1 MLKIK
6 KKGEITMTV
15 EEIEIVV
22 TAKVEEALK
31 EFEKMLPAIK
41 EKMKQV
47 QESFSKVDT
56 KAMTSKL
63 HQAVNFM
70 KKKILAVI
78 VAAAL
83 IVSCFTSCDNNAS
96 SDSQASQVTSST
108 TSSSDSTSS
117 GTDTSSD
124 TSDST
129 SDSGSDSDKQLTAD
143 DMFSDRDLSG
153 DYSECTDITLSKST
167 ASCSDSSVT
176 VADGSVVITKAG
188 TYKLSGTFTGQIIVN
203 AGDSDKVQLVLDN
216 VSITKEGSAALYII
230 NADKVFVTTVSGTE
244 NTLASTGEFA
254 TSDDETNIDGAI
266 FSKSDITFNGSGT
279 LSVKCE
285 SKHGIVTKDD
295 LKITGGTN
303 NITSASQGLSGKDS
317 VRIAGGN
324 ITITSGTDGIHSENT
339 DNTEKGY
346 VYISGG
352 TLNITSGKDCID
364 ASGTVDIK
372 DGTFT
377 LKAGGGSSEKTTGD
391 STESYKG
398 IKADGVLTISG
409 GTFDID
415 TLDDAIHS
423 NADVTVSGGTLDIST
438 GDDGIHSDNN
448 TVVSGG
454 EINIEKCYEG
464 LEGQTVT
471 VSGGKVTLTSSD
483 DGINAAGGD
492 NQGVGGGFGP
502 DSFSA
507 DSEAKITI
515 TGGEIHVNASGDGLD
530 SNGDIEISGG
540 TVYVYGPTSNGNG
553 SLDYENNA
561 VITGGTVIMAGS
573 SGMAMNFGSESTQ
586 GSILESTGNASAG
599 TTVKLTD
606 SSGNVIAEFT
616 PTVSFQTVVIS
627 TPDITSDGTYTLTV
641 GDSKQEITMSGYI
654 YGSSMGGGQHG
665 GNGGFGG
672 GNRPGGNNHGG
683 FAGGNPPDMNG
694 GQNGNT
700 TANV

>member
-1 MLKIK
+1 
-6 KKGEITMTV
+6 
-15 EEIEIVV
+15 
-22 TAKVEEALK
+22 
-31 EFEKMLPAIK
+31 
-41 EKMKQV
+41 
-47 QESFSKVDT
+47 
-56 KAMTSKL
+56 
-63 HQAVNFM
+63 M
-70 KKKILAVI
+70 KKKILAVTI
-78 VAAAL
+78 AAAL
-83 IVSCFTSCDNNAS
+83 IVSCFTSCDNNTS
-96 SDSQASQVTSST
+96 SDSQASQAESSMT
-108 TSSSDSTSS
+108 VSSDSASS
-117 GTDTSSD
+117 ATDISSA
-124 TSDST
+124 SDNKT

-153 DYSECTDITLSKST
+153 DYSECTDITLSDST

-176 VADGSVVITKAG
+176 VADGSVTITKAG

-216 VSITKEGSAALYII
+216 ASITKEESAALYVI
-230 NADKVFVTTVSGTE
+230 NADKVFITTVKGTE
-244 NTLASTGEFA
+244 NTLSSTGEFA
-254 TSDDETNIDGAI
+254 SSDDATNVDGAI

-279 LSVKCE
+279 LNVKCE

-295 LKITGGTN
+295 LKITGGTY
-303 NITSASQGLSGKDS
+303 NITSASKGLSGKDS

-324 ITITSGTDGIHSENT
+324 ITVTSGTDGIHSENT
-339 DNTEKGY
+339 DDTEKGY

-352 TLNITSGKDCID
+352 TLNITSGNDCID

-377 LKAGGGSSEKTTGD
+377 FKAGDGSSEKTTGD
-391 STESYKG
+391 GTESYKG

-438 GDDGIHSDNN
+438 GDDGVHSGNN

-454 EINIEKCYEG
+454 EINIAKCYEG

-540 TVYVYGPTSNGNG
+540 TVYVYGPTNDGNG

-561 VITGGTVIMAGS
+561 VITGGTVLIAGS

-586 GSILESTGNASAG
+586 GSILVSTGNASAG
-599 TTVKLTD
+599 TAVKLTD

-641 GDSKQEITMSGYI
+641 GDSTQEITMSGYI
-654 YGSSMGGGQHG
+654 YGSGMGGGFGGGQHG

-672 GNRPGGNNHGG
+672 GN
-683 FAGGNPPDMNG
+683 PPDMNG
-694 GQNGNT
+694 GQ
-700 TANV
+700 TATA

>member
-1 MLKIK
+1 
-6 KKGEITMTV
+6 
-15 EEIEIVV
+15 
-22 TAKVEEALK
+22 
-31 EFEKMLPAIK
+31 
-41 EKMKQV
+41 
-47 QESFSKVDT
+47 
-56 KAMTSKL
+56 
-63 HQAVNFM
+63 M

-295 LKITGGTN
+295 LKITGGTY

-586 GSILESTGNASAG
+586 GSILASTGNASAG

-641 GDSKQEITMSGYI
+641 GDSKQEITMYGYI

>member
-1 MLKIK
+1 
-6 KKGEITMTV
+6 
-15 EEIEIVV
+15 
-22 TAKVEEALK
+22 
-31 EFEKMLPAIK
+31 
-41 EKMKQV
+41 
-47 QESFSKVDT
+47 
-56 KAMTSKL
+56 
-63 HQAVNFM
+63 M
-70 KKKILAVI
+70 KKKILAVT
-78 VAAAL
+78 VATAL
-83 IVSCFTSCDNNAS
+83 IVSCFTSCDNNTS
-96 SDSQASQVTSST
+96 SDSQASQVTSSAASNSD
-108 TSSSDSTSS
+108 SSSASA
-117 GTDTSSD
+117 DTSSD
-124 TSDST
+124 ESDST
-129 SDSGSDSDKQLTAD
+129 SDSSSDSDKQLTAD

-153 DYSECTDITLSKST
+153 DYSECTDITLSDST

-176 VADGSVVITKAG
+176 VADGTVTITKAG
-188 TYKLSGTFTGQIIVN
+188 TYKFSGTFTGQIIVN

-216 VSITKEGSAALYII
+216 ASITKEGSAALYII
-230 NADKVFVTTVSGTE
+230 NADKVFVTTVKGTE
-244 NTLASTGEFA
+244 NTLSSTGEF
-254 TSDDETNIDGAI
+254 TSDSDETNIDGAI
-266 FSKSDITFNGSGT
+266 FSKSDITFNGNGT
-279 LSVKCE
+279 LNVKCE

-295 LKITGGTN
+295 LKITGGTY

-317 VRIAGGN
+317 VRIASGN
-324 ITITSGTDGIHSENT
+324 ITVTSGTDGIHSENT
-339 DNTEKGY
+339 DDTEKGY

-377 LKAGGGSSEKTTGD
+377 FKAGGGSSEKTTGD

-454 EINIEKCYEG
+454 EISIAKCYEG

-471 VSGGKVTLTSSD
+471 VSGGKVTLTASD

-507 DSEAKITI
+507 DSDAKITI

-540 TVYVYGPTSNGNG
+540 TVYVYGPTNDGNG

-586 GSILESTGNASAG
+586 GSILASTGNASAG
-599 TTVKLTD
+599 TAVKLTD

-641 GDSKQEITMSGYI
+641 GDSTQEITMSGYI
-654 YGSSMGGGQHG
+654 YGS
-665 GNGGFGG
+665 
-672 GNRPGGNNHGG
+672 
-683 FAGGNPPDMNG
+683 
-694 GQNGNT
+694 
-700 TANV
+700 

>member
-1 MLKIK
+1 
-6 KKGEITMTV
+6 
-15 EEIEIVV
+15 
-22 TAKVEEALK
+22 
-31 EFEKMLPAIK
+31 
-41 EKMKQV
+41 
-47 QESFSKVDT
+47 
-56 KAMTSKL
+56 
-63 HQAVNFM
+63 M
-70 KKKILAVI
+70 KKKILAVT
-78 VAAAL
+78 VATAL
-83 IVSCFTSCDNNAS
+83 IVSCFTSCDNNTS
-96 SDSQASQVTSST
+96 SDSQSSQVTSSAASNSD
-108 TSSSDSTSS
+108 SSSAS
-117 GTDTSSD
+117 TDTSSD
-124 TSDST
+124 KSEST
-129 SDSGSDSDKQLTAD
+129 SDSSSDSDKQLTAD

-153 DYSECTDITLSKST
+153 DYLECTDITLNKST

-176 VADGSVVITKAG
+176 VAEGSVTITKAG

-203 AGDSDKVQLVLDN
+203 AGGSDNVQLVLDN
-216 VSITKEGSAALYII
+216 ASVTKEGSAALYII
-230 NADKVFVTTVSGTE
+230 NADKVFVTTVKGTE
-244 NTLASTGEFA
+244 NTLSSTGEFA
-254 TSDDETNIDGAI
+254 SSDDETNVDGAI
-266 FSKSDITFNGSGT
+266 FSKADITFNGSGT
-279 LSVKCE
+279 LNVKCE

-295 LKITGGTN
+295 LKITGGTY

-324 ITITSGTDGIHSENT
+324 ITVTSGTDGIHSENT
-339 DNTEKGY
+339 DDTEKGY

-423 NADVTVSGGTLDIST
+423 NADVTVSGGTLGIST
-438 GDDGIHSDNN
+438 GDDGVHSDNN

-454 EINIEKCYEG
+454 EINIAKCYEG

-471 VSGGKVTLTSSD
+471 VSGGKVTLTASD

-507 DSEAKITI
+507 DSNAKITV

-540 TVYVYGPTSNGNG
+540 TVYVYGPTNDGNG

-586 GSILESTGNASAG
+586 GSILASTGNASAG
-599 TTVKLTD
+599 TAVKLTD

-616 PTVSFQTVVIS
+616 PTVSFRTVVIS

-641 GDSKQEITMSGYI
+641 GDSTQEITMSGYI
-654 YGSSMGGGQHG
+654 YGSGMGGGFGGMGGGQHG

-672 GNRPGGNNHGG
+672 GNRPGGNNQGG
-683 FAGGNPPDMNG
+683 FGGGNPPDMNG
-694 GQNGNT
+694 GQ
-700 TANV
+700 TATA

>member
-1 MLKIK
+1 
-6 KKGEITMTV
+6 
-15 EEIEIVV
+15 
-22 TAKVEEALK
+22 
-31 EFEKMLPAIK
+31 
-41 EKMKQV
+41 MKR
-47 QESFSKVDT
+47 
-56 KAMTSKL
+56 
-63 HQAVNFM
+63 
-70 KKKILAVI
+70 KILAVL
-78 VAAAL
+78 VATAL
-83 IVSCFTSCDNNAS
+83 IASLFTSCDNGTASTASSSQQASSVSDATDSSASDSASSSNESKDS
-96 SDSQASQVTSST
+96 SDSAEST
-108 TSSSDSTSS
+108 DSKTDSSTSS
-117 GTDTSSD
+117 DDTEN
-124 TSDST
+124 
-129 SDSGSDSDKQLTAD
+129 QLTAD

-153 DYSECTDITLSKST
+153 EYSECVDITLSGSA
-167 ASCSDSSVT
+167 ASCPDSSVT
-176 VADGSVVITKAG
+176 VADGSITITKAG

-216 VSITKEGSAALYII
+216 ASITKDGSAALYAI

-244 NTLASTGEFA
+244 NTLAGTGEF
-254 TSDDETNIDGAI
+254 TSSDNETNVDGAV
-266 FSKSDITFNGSGT
+266 FSKSDITFNGNGT
-279 LSVKCE
+279 LNVTCE

-295 LKITGGTN
+295 LKITGGTY

-324 ITITSGTDGIHSENT
+324 ITITSGTDGIHSENA
-339 DNTEKGY
+339 DDAEKGY

-364 ASGTVDIK
+364 ASGTIDIK
-372 DGTFT
+372 DGTLT
-377 LKAGGGSSEKTTGD
+377 LKAGGGSSEKVAGD

-398 IKADGVLTISG
+398 IKADGALTISG
-409 GTFDID
+409 GTLGID

-423 NADVTVSGGTLDIST
+423 NTDVTVSGGTFDIST
-438 GDDGIHSDNN
+438 GDDGIHADNN

-454 EINIEKCYEG
+454 EINIATCYEG

-471 VSGGKVTLTSSD
+471 VSGGKITLTASD

-507 DSEAKITI
+507 DSNAKIAI

-540 TVYVYGPTSNGNG
+540 TVYVYGPTSGGDG

-561 VITGGTVIMAGS
+561 VITGGTVLIAGS

-586 GSILESTGNASAG
+586 GSILASTDNASAG

-641 GDSKQEITMSGYI
+641 GDTTREITMSGYI
-654 YGSSMGGGQHG
+654 YGSGMGGGMGGQPGGMGGQPG

-672 GNRPGGNNHGG
+672 GNRPDGNGQG
-683 FAGGNPPDMNG
+683 FGGGNPPDMNG
-694 GQNGNT
+694 GQNGNMS
-700 TANV
+700 ANA

>member
-1 MLKIK
+1 
-6 KKGEITMTV
+6 
-15 EEIEIVV
+15 
-22 TAKVEEALK
+22 
-31 EFEKMLPAIK
+31 
-41 EKMKQV
+41 
-47 QESFSKVDT
+47 
-56 KAMTSKL
+56 
-63 HQAVNFM
+63 M
-70 KKKILAVI
+70 KKKILAVT
-78 VAAAL
+78 VATAL
-83 IVSCFTSCDNNAS
+83 IVSCFTSCGNNTS
-96 SDSQASQVTSST
+96 SDSQASQVTSSAASNSD
-108 TSSSDSTSS
+108 SSSASA
-117 GTDTSSD
+117 DTSSD
-124 TSDST
+124 KSDST
-129 SDSGSDSDKQLTAD
+129 SDSSSDSDKQLTAD

-153 DYSECTDITLSKST
+153 DYSECTDITLNKST

-176 VADGSVVITKAG
+176 VADGSVTITKAG
-188 TYKLSGTFTGQIIVN
+188 TYKFSGTFTGQIIVN

-216 VSITKEGSAALYII
+216 ASITKEGSAALYII
-230 NADKVFVTTVSGTE
+230 NADKVFVTTVKGTE
-244 NTLASTGEFA
+244 NTLSSTGEFA
-254 TSDDETNIDGAI
+254 SSDDETNVDGAI
-266 FSKSDITFNGSGT
+266 FSKADITFNGSGT
-279 LSVKCE
+279 LNVKCE

-295 LKITGGTN
+295 LKITGGTY

-324 ITITSGTDGIHSENT
+324 ITVTSGTDGIHSENT
-339 DNTEKGY
+339 DDTEKGY

-372 DGTFT
+372 DGAFTF
-377 LKAGGGSSEKTTGD
+377 KAGGGSSEKTTGD

-398 IKADGVLTISG
+398 IKADGALTISG

-423 NADVTVSGGTLDIST
+423 NSDVTVSGGTLDIST

-454 EINIEKCYEG
+454 EINIAKCYEG

-471 VSGGKVTLTSSD
+471 VSGGKVTLTASD

-507 DSEAKITI
+507 DSDAKITI

-540 TVYVYGPTSNGNG
+540 TVYVYGPTNDGNG

-586 GSILESTGNASAG
+586 GSILASTGNASAG
-599 TTVKLTD
+599 TAVKLTD

-616 PTVSFQTVVIS
+616 PTVSFRTVVIS

-641 GDSKQEITMSGYI
+641 GDSTQEITMSGYI
-654 YGSSMGGGQHG
+654 YGSGIGGGFGGMGGGRHG

-672 GNRPGGNNHGG
+672 GNRPDGNNQGG

-694 GQNGNT
+694 GQ
-700 TANV
+700 TATA

>member
-1 MLKIK
+1 
-6 KKGEITMTV
+6 
-15 EEIEIVV
+15 
-22 TAKVEEALK
+22 
-31 EFEKMLPAIK
+31 
-41 EKMKQV
+41 
-47 QESFSKVDT
+47 
-56 KAMTSKL
+56 
-63 HQAVNFM
+63 M

-78 VAAAL
+78 VATAL

-124 TSDST
+124 TSDS
-129 SDSGSDSDKQLTAD
+129 SSDSDKQLTAD

-176 VADGSVVITKAG
+176 VADGSVVITKVG

-216 VSITKEGSAALYII
+216 ASITKEGSAALYII

-295 LKITGGTN
+295 LKITGGTY

-324 ITITSGTDGIHSENT
+324 ITVTSGTDGIHSENT

-364 ASGTVDIK
+364 ASGAVDIK
-372 DGTFT
+372 DGTFA

-423 NADVTVSGGTLDIST
+423 NVDVTVSGGTLDIST
-438 GDDGIHSDNN
+438 GDDGIHSGNN

-454 EINIEKCYEG
+454 EINIAKCYEG

-471 VSGGKVTLTSSD
+471 VSGGKVTLTASD

-540 TVYVYGPTSNGNG
+540 TVYVYGPTSDGNG
-553 SLDYENNA
+553 SLDYDNNA
-561 VITGGTVIMAGS
+561 VITGGTVLIAGS

-586 GSILESTGNASAG
+586 GSILASTGNASAG
-599 TTVKLTD
+599 TTVKLAD

-616 PTVSFQTVVIS
+616 PTVSFQTIVIS

-654 YGSSMGGGQHG
+654 YGSRMGGGFGGGQPG

-683 FAGGNPPDMNG
+683 FDGGNPPDMNG

>member
-1 MLKIK
+1 
-6 KKGEITMTV
+6 
-15 EEIEIVV
+15 
-22 TAKVEEALK
+22 
-31 EFEKMLPAIK
+31 
-41 EKMKQV
+41 
-47 QESFSKVDT
+47 
-56 KAMTSKL
+56 
-63 HQAVNFM
+63 M
-70 KKKILAVI
+70 KKKILAVTI
-78 VAAAL
+78 AAAL
-83 IVSCFTSCDNNAS
+83 IVSCFTSCDNNTS
-96 SDSQASQVTSST
+96 SDSQASQAESST
-108 TSSSDSTSS
+108 TVSSGSASSATDISSASDSK
-117 GTDTSSD
+117 
-124 TSDST
+124 T

-153 DYSECTDITLSKST
+153 DYSECTDITLSDST

-176 VADGSVVITKAG
+176 VADGSVTITKAG

-216 VSITKEGSAALYII
+216 ASITKEGSAALYII
-230 NADKVFVTTVSGTE
+230 NADKVFITTVKGTE
-244 NTLASTGEFA
+244 NTLSSMGEFA
-254 TSDDETNIDGAI
+254 SSDDATNVDGAI

-279 LSVKCE
+279 LNVKCE

-295 LKITGGTN
+295 LKITGGTY

-324 ITITSGTDGIHSENT
+324 ITVTSGTDGIHSENT
-339 DNTEKGY
+339 DDTEKGY

-377 LKAGGGSSEKTTGD
+377 FKAGGGSSEKTTGD

-423 NADVTVSGGTLDIST
+423 SADVTVSGGTLDIST
-438 GDDGIHSDNN
+438 GDDGIHAGNN

-454 EINIEKCYEG
+454 EINIAKCYEG

-507 DSEAKITI
+507 DSEAKIAI

-586 GSILESTGNASAG
+586 GSILASTGNASAG
-599 TTVKLTD
+599 TAVKLTD

-627 TPDITSDGTYTLTV
+627 TPNITSDGTYTLTV
-641 GDSKQEITMSGYI
+641 GDSTQEITMSGYI
-654 YGSSMGGGQHG
+654 YGSGMSGGFGGGQHG

-672 GNRPGGNNHGG
+672 V
-683 FAGGNPPDMNG
+683 NPPDMNG
-694 GQNGNT
+694 GQ
-700 TANV
+700 TATA

>member
-1 MLKIK
+1 
-6 KKGEITMTV
+6 
-15 EEIEIVV
+15 
-22 TAKVEEALK
+22 
-31 EFEKMLPAIK
+31 
-41 EKMKQV
+41 
-47 QESFSKVDT
+47 
-56 KAMTSKL
+56 
-63 HQAVNFM
+63 M
-70 KKKILAVI
+70 KKKILAVTI
-78 VAAAL
+78 AAAL
-83 IVSCFTSCDNNAS
+83 IVSCFTSCDNNTS
-96 SDSQASQVTSST
+96 SDSQASQAESST
-108 TSSSDSTSS
+108 TVSSDSASS
-117 GTDTSSD
+117 ATDISSA
-124 TSDST
+124 SDSKT

-153 DYSECTDITLSKST
+153 DYSECTDITLSDST

-176 VADGSVVITKAG
+176 VADGSVTITKAG
-188 TYKLSGTFTGQIIVN
+188 TYKLSGTFTGQIVVN

-216 VSITKEGSAALYII
+216 ASITKEGSAALYII
-230 NADKVFVTTVSGTE
+230 NADKVFITTVKGTE
-244 NTLASTGEFA
+244 NTLSSTGEF
-254 TSDDETNIDGAI
+254 TSGSDETNIDGAI

-279 LSVKCE
+279 LNVKCE

-295 LKITGGTN
+295 LKITGGTY

-324 ITITSGTDGIHSENT
+324 ITVTSGTDGIHSENT

-377 LKAGGGSSEKTTGD
+377 FKAGGGSSEKTTGD

-409 GTFDID
+409 GT
-415 TLDDAIHS
+415 
-423 NADVTVSGGTLDIST
+423 LDIST

-454 EINIEKCYEG
+454 EISIAKCYEG

-471 VSGGKVTLTSSD
+471 VSGGKVTLTASD

-507 DSEAKITI
+507 DSDAKITI

-586 GSILESTGNASAG
+586 GSILASTGNASAG

-616 PTVSFQTVVIS
+616 PTVSFRTVVIS
-627 TPDITSDGTYTLTV
+627 TPDITSDGTYMLTV
-641 GDSKQEITMSGYI
+641 GDSTQEITMSGYI
-654 YGSSMGGGQHG
+654 YGSGMGGGFGGGGMGGGQPG

-672 GNRPGGNNHGG
+672 GNRPGGNRPGGNNQGG
-683 FAGGNPPDMNG
+683 FGGGNPPDMNG
-694 GQNGNT
+694 GQ
-700 TANV
+700 TATA

>member
-1 MLKIK
+1 
-6 KKGEITMTV
+6 
-15 EEIEIVV
+15 
-22 TAKVEEALK
+22 
-31 EFEKMLPAIK
+31 
-41 EKMKQV
+41 
-47 QESFSKVDT
+47 
-56 KAMTSKL
+56 
-63 HQAVNFM
+63 M
-70 KKKILAVI
+70 KKKILAVT
-78 VAAAL
+78 VATAF
-83 IVSCFTSCDNNAS
+83 IVSCFTSCDNNTSSDLQTSQAESSTTVS
-96 SDSQASQVTSST
+96 SDSA
-108 TSSSDSTSS
+108 SS
-117 GTDTSSD
+117 GTDKSSV
-124 TSDST
+124 SDSQT
-129 SDSGSDSDKQLTAD
+129 SDSGSDGDKQLTAD
-143 DMFSDRDLSG
+143 DMFSERDLSG

-176 VADGSVVITKAG
+176 VADGTVTITKAG
-188 TYKLSGTFTGQIIVN
+188 TYKLSGTFTGQITVN
-203 AGDSDKVQLVLDN
+203 AGDSDKVQLVFDN

-230 NADKVFVTTVSGTE
+230 NADKVFVTTVKETE
-244 NTLASTGEFA
+244 NTLSSTGEF
-254 TSDDETNIDGAI
+254 TSGSDETNVDGTI
-266 FSKSDITFNGSGT
+266 FSKSDITFNGNGT
-279 LSVKCE
+279 LNVKCE

-295 LKITGGTN
+295 LKITGGTY

-324 ITITSGTDGIHSENT
+324 ITVTSGTDGIHSENT
-339 DNTEKGY
+339 DDTEKGY

-352 TLNITSGKDCID
+352 TLNIASGKDGID

-377 LKAGGGSSEKTTGD
+377 LNAGGGSSEKTTGD

-438 GDDGIHSDNN
+438 GDDGVHSDNN

-454 EINIEKCYEG
+454 EINIAKCYEG

-471 VSGGKVTLTSSD
+471 VSGGKVTLTASD

-507 DSEAKITI
+507 DSNAKITI

-540 TVYVYGPTSNGNG
+540 TVYVYGPTSDGNG

-561 VITGGTVIMAGS
+561 AITGGTVLIAGS

-586 GSILESTGNASAG
+586 GSILASTGNASAG
-599 TTVKLTD
+599 TTVKLAD

-616 PTVSFQTVVIS
+616 PTVSFRTVVIS
-627 TPDITSDGTYTLTV
+627 TPDITSDGTFTLTV
-641 GDSKQEITMSGYI
+641 GDSTQEITMSGYI
-654 YGSSMGGGQHG
+654 YGSGMGGQPGGMGGHPG

-672 GNRPGGNNHGG
+672 GNRPGGNNQGG

-694 GQNGNT
+694 GQ
-700 TANV
+700 TANA

>member
-1 MLKIK
+1 
-6 KKGEITMTV
+6 
-15 EEIEIVV
+15 
-22 TAKVEEALK
+22 
-31 EFEKMLPAIK
+31 
-41 EKMKQV
+41 MKR
-47 QESFSKVDT
+47 
-56 KAMTSKL
+56 
-63 HQAVNFM
+63 
-70 KKKILAVI
+70 KILAVL
-78 VAAAL
+78 VATAL
-83 IVSCFTSCDNNAS
+83 IASLFTSCDNGTASTASSSQQASSVSDVTDSSASDSASGNDESKDS
-96 SDSQASQVTSST
+96 SDSAEST
-108 TSSSDSTSS
+108 DSKTDSSTSS
-117 GTDTSSD
+117 DDTEN
-124 TSDST
+124 
-129 SDSGSDSDKQLTAD
+129 QLTAD

-153 DYSECTDITLSKST
+153 DYSECTDITLSEST

-176 VADGSVVITKAG
+176 VADGSVTITKAG
-188 TYKLSGTFTGQIIVN
+188 TYKFSGTFTGQIIVN

-216 VSITKEGSAALYII
+216 ASITKDGSAALYAI
-230 NADKVFVTTVSGTE
+230 NADKVFVTTASGTE

-254 TSDDETNIDGAI
+254 SSDNETNVDGAV

-279 LSVKCE
+279 LNVTCE

-295 LKITGGTN
+295 LKITGGTY
-303 NITSASQGLSGKDS
+303 NIASASQGLSGKDS

-324 ITITSGTDGIHSENT
+324 ITITSGTDGIHSENA
-339 DNTEKGY
+339 DDAEKSY

-364 ASGTVDIK
+364 ASGTIDIK
-372 DGTFT
+372 DGTLT
-377 LKAGGGSSEKTTGD
+377 LKAGGGSSEKATGD

-398 IKADGVLTISG
+398 IKADGTLTISG
-409 GTFDID
+409 GTFGID

-423 NADVTVSGGTLDIST
+423 NTDVTVSGGTFDIST
-438 GDDGIHSDNN
+438 GDDGIHADNN

-454 EINIEKCYEG
+454 EINIATCYEG

-471 VSGGKVTLTSSD
+471 VSGGKITLTASD

-540 TVYVYGPTSNGNG
+540 TVYVYGPTSGGDG

-561 VITGGTVIMAGS
+561 VITGGTVLIAGS

-586 GSILESTGNASAG
+586 GSILASTDNASAG

-641 GDSKQEITMSGYI
+641 GDTTQEITMSGYI
-654 YGSSMGGGQHG
+654 YGSGMGGEMGGGNRPG

-672 GNRPGGNNHGG
+672 GNRPDGNNQG
-683 FAGGNPPDMNG
+683 FGGGNPPDMNG
-694 GQNGNT
+694 GQNGNM
-700 TANV
+700 TANA

>member
-1 MLKIK
+1 
-6 KKGEITMTV
+6 
-15 EEIEIVV
+15 
-22 TAKVEEALK
+22 
-31 EFEKMLPAIK
+31 
-41 EKMKQV
+41 
-47 QESFSKVDT
+47 
-56 KAMTSKL
+56 
-63 HQAVNFM
+63 M

-78 VAAAL
+78 VATAL
-83 IVSCFTSCDNNAS
+83 IVSCFTSCDNNTS
-96 SDSQASQVTSST
+96 SDSQASQVTSSAASNSD
-108 TSSSDSTSS
+108 SSSAS
-117 GTDTSSD
+117 TDTSSD
-124 TSDST
+124 KSDST
-129 SDSGSDSDKQLTAD
+129 SDSSSDSDKQLTAD

-153 DYSECTDITLSKST
+153 DYSECTDITLSEST

-176 VADGSVVITKAG
+176 VADGSVTITKAG
-188 TYKLSGTFTGQIIVN
+188 TYKLSGIFTGQIIVN

-216 VSITKEGSAALYII
+216 ASITKEGSAALYII
-230 NADKVFVTTVSGTE
+230 NADKVFVTTVKGTE
-244 NTLASTGEFA
+244 NTLSSTGKFA
-254 TSDDETNIDGAI
+254 SSDDETNVDGAI

-279 LSVKCE
+279 LNVKCE

-295 LKITGGTN
+295 LKITGGTY

-324 ITITSGTDGIHSENT
+324 ITVTSGTDGIHSDNT
-339 DNTEKGY
+339 DDTEKGY

-423 NADVTVSGGTLDIST
+423 NSDVTVSGGTLDIST
-438 GDDGIHSDNN
+438 GDDGVHSDNN

-454 EINIEKCYEG
+454 EINIAKCYEG

-471 VSGGKVTLTSSD
+471 VSGGKVTLTASD

-507 DSEAKITI
+507 DSDA
-515 TGGEIHVNASGDGLD
+515 EIHVNASGDGLD

-540 TVYVYGPTSNGNG
+540 TVYVYGPTSGGDG
-553 SLDYENNA
+553 SLDYKNNA

-573 SGMAMNFGSESTQ
+573 SGMAMNFGSQSTQ
-586 GSILESTGNASAG
+586 GSILASTGNASAG
-599 TTVKLTD
+599 TAVKLTD

-641 GDSKQEITMSGYI
+641 GDSTQEITMSGYI
-654 YGSSMGGGQHG
+654 YGSGMGGGFGGGMGGGQHG

-672 GNRPGGNNHGG
+672 FGGGNRPDGNNQGGNNQGG
-683 FAGGNPPDMNG
+683 FGGGNPPDMNG
-694 GQNGNT
+694 GQ
-700 TANV
+700 TANA

>member
-1 MLKIK
+1 
-6 KKGEITMTV
+6 
-15 EEIEIVV
+15 
-22 TAKVEEALK
+22 
-31 EFEKMLPAIK
+31 
-41 EKMKQV
+41 
-47 QESFSKVDT
+47 
-56 KAMTSKL
+56 
-63 HQAVNFM
+63 M

-295 LKITGGTN
+295 LKITGGTY

-464 LEGQTVT
+464 LEGQTVM

-586 GSILESTGNASAG
+586 GSILASTGNASAG
-599 TTVKLTD
+599 TAVKLTD

-627 TPDITSDGTYTLTV
+627 IPDITSDGTYTLTA
-641 GDSKQEITMSGYI
+641 GDSTQEITMSGYI
-654 YGSSMGGGQHG
+654 YGSGMGGGFGGGQHG

-683 FAGGNPPDMNG
+683 FGGGNPPDMNG
-694 GQNGNT
+694 GQ
-700 TANV
+700 TATA

>member
-1 MLKIK
+1 
-6 KKGEITMTV
+6 
-15 EEIEIVV
+15 
-22 TAKVEEALK
+22 
-31 EFEKMLPAIK
+31 
-41 EKMKQV
+41 
-47 QESFSKVDT
+47 
-56 KAMTSKL
+56 
-63 HQAVNFM
+63 M
-70 KKKILAVI
+70 KKKILAVTI
-78 VAAAL
+78 ATAL
-83 IVSCFTSCDNNAS
+83 IVSCFTSCGNNTS
-96 SDSQASQVTSST
+96 SDSQASQAESST
-108 TSSSDSTSS
+108 TVSADSTSS

-124 TSDST
+124 TSDS
-129 SDSGSDSDKQLTAD
+129 GSDSDKHLTAD
-143 DMFSDRDLSG
+143 DMFTDRDLSG
-153 DYSECTDITLSKST
+153 DYSECTDITLSDST

-176 VADGSVVITKAG
+176 VADGSVTITKAG
-188 TYKLSGTFTGQIIVN
+188 TYKFSGTFTGQIIVN

-216 VSITKEGSAALYII
+216 ASITKEGSAALYII
-230 NADKVFVTTVSGTE
+230 NADKVFITTVKGTE
-244 NTLASTGEFA
+244 NTLSSTGEFA
-254 TSDDETNIDGAI
+254 SSDDETNVDGAI

-279 LSVKCE
+279 LNVKCE

-295 LKITGGTN
+295 LKITGGTY

-324 ITITSGTDGIHSENT
+324 ITVTSGTDGIHSENT
-339 DNTEKGY
+339 EDTEKGY

-372 DGTFT
+372 DGAFTF
-377 LKAGGGSSEKTTGD
+377 KAGGGSSEKTTGD

-423 NADVTVSGGTLDIST
+423 SADVTVSGGTLGIST
-438 GDDGIHSDNN
+438 GDDGVHSDNN
-448 TVVSGG
+448 TV
-454 EINIEKCYEG
+454 
-464 LEGQTVT
+464 

-586 GSILESTGNASAG
+586 GSILASTGNASAG
-599 TTVKLTD
+599 TVVKLTD

-641 GDSKQEITMSGYI
+641 GDSTQEITMSGYI
-654 YGSSMGGGQHG
+654 YGSGMGGGFGRGQHG

-672 GNRPGGNNHGG
+672 GNRPGGNNHGSFG
-683 FAGGNPPDMNG
+683 GGNPPDMNG
-694 GQNGNT
+694 GQ
-700 TANV
+700 TATA

>member
-1 MLKIK
+1 
-6 KKGEITMTV
+6 
-15 EEIEIVV
+15 
-22 TAKVEEALK
+22 
-31 EFEKMLPAIK
+31 
-41 EKMKQV
+41 
-47 QESFSKVDT
+47 
-56 KAMTSKL
+56 
-63 HQAVNFM
+63 M
-70 KKKILAVI
+70 KKKILAVTI
-78 VAAAL
+78 AAAL
-83 IVSCFTSCDNNAS
+83 IVSCFTSCGNNTS
-96 SDSQASQVTSST
+96 SDSQASQAESST
-108 TSSSDSTSS
+108 TVSTDSTSS
-117 GTDTSSD
+117 ATDISSA
-124 TSDST
+124 SDSKT

-153 DYSECTDITLSKST
+153 DYSECTDITLSDST

-176 VADGSVVITKAG
+176 VADGSVTITKAG
-188 TYKLSGTFTGQIIVN
+188 TYKLSGTFTGQIVVN

-216 VSITKEGSAALYII
+216 ASITKEGSAALYII
-230 NADKVFVTTVSGTE
+230 NADKVFITTVKGTE
-244 NTLASTGEFA
+244 NTLSSTGKFA
-254 TSDDETNIDGAI
+254 SSDDATNVDGAI

-279 LSVKCE
+279 LNVKCE

-295 LKITGGTN
+295 LKITGGTY

-324 ITITSGTDGIHSENT
+324 ITVTSGTDGIHSENT
-339 DNTEKGY
+339 DDTEKGY

-377 LKAGGGSSEKTTGD
+377 FKAGGGSSEKTTGD

-423 NADVTVSGGTLDIST
+423 SADVTVSGGTLDIST
-438 GDDGIHSDNN
+438 GDDGIHSGNN

-454 EINIEKCYEG
+454 EINIAKCYEG

-540 TVYVYGPTSNGNG
+540 TV
-553 SLDYENNA
+553 
-561 VITGGTVIMAGS
+561 IMAGS

-586 GSILESTGNASAG
+586 GSILASTGNASAG
-599 TTVKLTD
+599 TAVKLTD

-641 GDSKQEITMSGYI
+641 GDSTQEITMSGYI
-654 YGSSMGGGQHG
+654 YGSGMGGGFGGGQHG

-672 GNRPGGNNHGG
+672 GNRPGGNNQGGNNQGG
-683 FAGGNPPDMNG
+683 FGGGNPPDMNG
-694 GQNGNT
+694 GQ
-700 TANV
+700 TATA

>member
-1 MLKIK
+1 MLATATRYSLCL
-6 KKGEITMTV
+6 IT
-15 EEIEIVV
+15 
-22 TAKVEEALK
+22 
-31 EFEKMLPAIK
+31 
-41 EKMKQV
+41 Q
-47 QESFSKVDT
+47 
-56 KAMTSKL
+56 
-63 HQAVNFM
+63 
-70 KKKILAVI
+70 
-78 VAAAL
+78 
-83 IVSCFTSCDNNAS
+83 
-96 SDSQASQVTSST
+96 
-108 TSSSDSTSS
+108 
-117 GTDTSSD
+117 
-124 TSDST
+124 
-129 SDSGSDSDKQLTAD
+129 
-143 DMFSDRDLSG
+143 
-153 DYSECTDITLSKST
+153 
-167 ASCSDSSVT
+167 
-176 VADGSVVITKAG
+176 
-188 TYKLSGTFTGQIIVN
+188 
-203 AGDSDKVQLVLDN
+203 
-216 VSITKEGSAALYII
+216 SITKEGSAALYII
-230 NADKVFVTTVSGTE
+230 NADKVFITTVKGTE
-244 NTLASTGEFA
+244 NTLSSTGEF
-254 TSDDETNIDGAI
+254 TSGSDETNIDGAI

-279 LSVKCE
+279 LNVKCE

-295 LKITGGTN
+295 LKITGGTY

-324 ITITSGTDGIHSENT
+324 ITVTSGTDGIHSENT
-339 DNTEKGY
+339 DDTEKGY

-377 LKAGGGSSEKTTGD
+377 FKAGGGSSEKATGD

-423 NADVTVSGGTLDIST
+423 SADVTVSGGTLDIST
-438 GDDGIHSDNN
+438 GDDGIHSGNN

-454 EINIEKCYEG
+454 EINIAKCYEG

-471 VSGGKVTLTSSD
+471 VSGGNVTLTSSD

-586 GSILESTGNASAG
+586 GSILASTGNASAG
-599 TTVKLTD
+599 TAVKLTD

-616 PTVSFQTVVIS
+616 PTVSFRTVVIS

-641 GDSKQEITMSGYI
+641 GDSTQEITMSGYI
-654 YGSSMGGGQHG
+654 YGSGMGGGFVGGQHG

-672 GNRPGGNNHGG
+672 GNRPGGNNQGG
-683 FAGGNPPDMNG
+683 FGGGNPPDMNG
-694 GQNGNT
+694 GQ
-700 TANV
+700 TATA

>member
-1 MLKIK
+1 
-6 KKGEITMTV
+6 
-15 EEIEIVV
+15 
-22 TAKVEEALK
+22 
-31 EFEKMLPAIK
+31 
-41 EKMKQV
+41 
-47 QESFSKVDT
+47 
-56 KAMTSKL
+56 
-63 HQAVNFM
+63 M

-78 VAAAL
+78 VAAVL
-83 IVSCFTSCDNNAS
+83 IVSCFTSCDNNTS
-96 SDSQASQVTSST
+96 SDSQASQVMSST

-129 SDSGSDSDKQLTAD
+129 SDSGSDSDKQLTGD

-176 VADGSVVITKAG
+176 VADGSVVITKVG

-203 AGDSDKVQLVLDN
+203 VGDSDKVQLVFDN
-216 VSITKEGSAALYII
+216 ANITKDGSAALYVA
-230 NADKVFVTTVSGTE
+230 NADKVFVTIVSGTE

-279 LSVKCE
+279 LNVKCE

-295 LKITGGTN
+295 LKITGGTY

-438 GDDGIHSDNN
+438 GDDGIHSGNN

-454 EINIEKCYEG
+454 EINIAKCYEG

-586 GSILESTGNASAG
+586 GSILASTGNASAG
-599 TTVKLTD
+599 TAVKLTD

-627 TPDITSDGTYTLTV
+627 TPDITSDGTFTLTV
-641 GDSKQEITMSGYI
+641 GDSTQEITMSGYI
-654 YGSSMGGGQHG
+654 YGSGMG
-665 GNGGFGG
+665 GGFGG
-672 GNRPGGNNHGG
+672 GQPGGNNHGG

-694 GQNGNT
+694 SQNGNT

>member
-1 MLKIK
+1 
-6 KKGEITMTV
+6 
-15 EEIEIVV
+15 
-22 TAKVEEALK
+22 
-31 EFEKMLPAIK
+31 
-41 EKMKQV
+41 
-47 QESFSKVDT
+47 
-56 KAMTSKL
+56 
-63 HQAVNFM
+63 M
-70 KKKILAVI
+70 KKKILAVT
-78 VAAAL
+78 VATAL
-83 IVSCFTSCDNNAS
+83 IVSCFTSCDNNTS
-96 SDSQASQVTSST
+96 SDSQASQVTSSAASNPD
-108 TSSSDSTSS
+108 SSSAS
-117 GTDTSSD
+117 TDTSSA
-124 TSDST
+124 SDST
-129 SDSGSDSDKQLTAD
+129 SDSSSDSDKQLTAD

-153 DYSECTDITLSKST
+153 DYSECTDITLNKST

-176 VADGSVVITKAG
+176 VADGSVTITKAG

-216 VSITKEGSAALYII
+216 ASIAKEGSAALYII
-230 NADKVFVTTVSGTE
+230 NADKVFVTTVKGTE
-244 NTLASTGEFA
+244 NSLSSTGEFA
-254 TSDDETNIDGAI
+254 SSDDETNVDGAI

-279 LSVKCE
+279 LNVKCE

-295 LKITGGTN
+295 LKITGGTY

-324 ITITSGTDGIHSENT
+324 ITVTSGTDGIHSENT
-339 DNTEKGY
+339 DDTEKGY

-372 DGTFT
+372 DGAFTFR
-377 LKAGGGSSEKTTGD
+377 AGGGSSEKTTGD

-423 NADVTVSGGTLDIST
+423 NSDVTVSGGTLDIST
-438 GDDGIHSDNN
+438 GDDGVHSDNN

-454 EINIEKCYEG
+454 EINIAKCYEG

-471 VSGGKVTLTSSD
+471 VSGGKVTLTASD

-507 DSEAKITI
+507 DSDAKITI

-540 TVYVYGPTSNGNG
+540 TVYVYGPTNDGNG

-561 VITGGTVIMAGS
+561 VITGGTVLMAGS

-586 GSILESTGNASAG
+586 GSILASTGNASAG
-599 TTVKLTD
+599 TAVKLTD
-606 SSGNVIAEFT
+606 SSGNVIAEFS
-616 PTVSFQTVVIS
+616 PTVSFRTVVIS

-641 GDSKQEITMSGYI
+641 GDSTQEITMSGYI
-654 YGSSMGGGQHG
+654 YGSGTGGGFGNMGGGQHG

-672 GNRPGGNNHGG
+672 GNRPGGNNQGGNDQGG
-683 FAGGNPPDMNG
+683 FGGGNPPDMNG
-694 GQNGNT
+694 GQ
-700 TANV
+700 TANA

>member
-1 MLKIK
+1 
-6 KKGEITMTV
+6 
-15 EEIEIVV
+15 
-22 TAKVEEALK
+22 
-31 EFEKMLPAIK
+31 
-41 EKMKQV
+41 
-47 QESFSKVDT
+47 
-56 KAMTSKL
+56 
-63 HQAVNFM
+63 M
-70 KKKILAVI
+70 KKKILAVTI
-78 VAAAL
+78 ATAL
-83 IVSCFTSCDNNAS
+83 IVSCFTSCDNNTS
-96 SDSQASQVTSST
+96 SDSRASQVTSSAA
-108 TSSSDSTSS
+108 SNSDSYSAS
-117 GTDTSSD
+117 TDTSSD
-124 TSDST
+124 KSDST

-153 DYSECTDITLSKST
+153 DYSECTDITLSAST

-176 VADGSVVITKAG
+176 VADGSVTIIKAG
-188 TYKLSGTFTGQIIVN
+188 TYRLSGTFTGQIIVN

-216 VSITKEGSAALYII
+216 ASITKEGSAALYII
-230 NADKVFVTTVSGTE
+230 NADKVFVTTVKGTE
-244 NTLASTGEFA
+244 NTLSSTGEFA
-254 TSDDETNIDGAI
+254 SSDDETNVDGAI

-279 LSVKCE
+279 LNVKCE

-295 LKITGGTN
+295 LKITGGTY

-324 ITITSGTDGIHSENT
+324 ITVTSGTDGIHSENT
-339 DNTEKGY
+339 DDTEKGY

-372 DGTFT
+372 DGIFT

-398 IKADGVLTISG
+398 IKSDGLLTISG

-423 NADVTVSGGTLDIST
+423 NSDVTVSGGTLGIST
-438 GDDGIHSDNN
+438 GDDGVHSDNN

-454 EINIEKCYEG
+454 EINIAKCYEG

-471 VSGGKVTLTSSD
+471 VSGGKVTLTASD

-507 DSEAKITI
+507 DSNAKITI

-540 TVYVYGPTSNGNG
+540 TVFVYGPTSGGDG

-573 SGMAMNFGSESTQ
+573 SGMAMNFGSQSTQ
-586 GSILESTGNASAG
+586 GSILASTGNASAG
-599 TTVKLTD
+599 TAVKLTD

-641 GDSKQEITMSGYI
+641 GDSTQEITMSGYI
-654 YGSSMGGGQHG
+654 YGSGMGGGQPG
-665 GNGGFGG
+665 GNGGFGGFGG
-672 GNRPGGNNHGG
+672 GNRPGGNNQGG
-683 FAGGNPPDMNG
+683 FGGGNPPDMNG
-694 GQNGNT
+694 GQ
-700 TANV
+700 TATA

>member
-1 MLKIK
+1 M
-6 KKGEITMTV
+6 
-15 EEIEIVV
+15 
-22 TAKVEEALK
+22 
-31 EFEKMLPAIK
+31 
-41 EKMKQV
+41 Q
-47 QESFSKVDT
+47 
-56 KAMTSKL
+56 
-63 HQAVNFM
+63 
-70 KKKILAVI
+70 KKILAVTI
-78 VAAAL
+78 AAAL
-83 IVSCFTSCDNNAS
+83 IVSCFTSCGNNTS
-96 SDSQASQVTSST
+96 SDSQASQAESST
-108 TSSSDSTSS
+108 TVSADSTSS
-117 GTDTSSD
+117 GTDISSA
-124 TSDST
+124 SDGKT

-153 DYSECTDITLSKST
+153 DYSECTDITLSDST

-176 VADGSVVITKAG
+176 VADGSVTITKAG
-188 TYKLSGTFTGQIIVN
+188 TYKFSGTFTGQIIVN

-216 VSITKEGSAALYII
+216 ASITKEGSAALYII
-230 NADKVFVTTVSGTE
+230 NADKVFVTTVKGTE
-244 NTLASTGEFA
+244 NTLSSTGEF
-254 TSDDETNIDGAI
+254 TSDSDETNVDGAI

-279 LSVKCE
+279 LNVKCE

-295 LKITGGTN
+295 LKITGGTY

-324 ITITSGTDGIHSENT
+324 ITVTSGTDGIHSENT
-339 DNTEKGY
+339 DDTEKGY

-377 LKAGGGSSEKTTGD
+377 FKAGGGSSEKTTGD

-438 GDDGIHSDNN
+438 GDDGIHSGNN

-454 EINIEKCYEG
+454 E
-464 LEGQTVT
+464 
-471 VSGGKVTLTSSD
+471 VTLTSSD

-515 TGGEIHVNASGDGLD
+515 TGGEIHINASGDGLD

-586 GSILESTGNASAG
+586 GSILASTGNASAG
-599 TTVKLTD
+599 TAVKLTD

-627 TPDITSDGTYTLTV
+627 TQDITSDGTYTLTV
-641 GDSKQEITMSGYI
+641 GDSTQEITMSGCI
-654 YGSSMGGGQHG
+654 YGSGMSGGFCGGGMGGGQPG

-683 FAGGNPPDMNG
+683 FGGVNPPDMNG
-694 GQNGNT
+694 GQ
-700 TANV
+700 TATA

>member
-1 MLKIK
+1 
-6 KKGEITMTV
+6 
-15 EEIEIVV
+15 
-22 TAKVEEALK
+22 
-31 EFEKMLPAIK
+31 
-41 EKMKQV
+41 
-47 QESFSKVDT
+47 
-56 KAMTSKL
+56 
-63 HQAVNFM
+63 M
-70 KKKILAVI
+70 KKKILAVTI
-78 VAAAL
+78 AAAL
-83 IVSCFTSCDNNAS
+83 IVSCFTSCDNNTS
-96 SDSQASQVTSST
+96 SDSQASKAESST
-108 TSSSDSTSS
+108 TVSSDSASS
-117 GTDTSSD
+117 ATDISSA
-124 TSDST
+124 SDSKT

-153 DYSECTDITLSKST
+153 DYSECTDITLSDST

-176 VADGSVVITKAG
+176 VADGSVTITKAG
-188 TYKLSGTFTGQIIVN
+188 TYKFSGTFTGQIIVN

-216 VSITKEGSAALYII
+216 ASITKEGSAALYII
-230 NADKVFVTTVSGTE
+230 NADKVFITTVKGTE
-244 NTLASTGEFA
+244 NTLSSMGEFA
-254 TSDDETNIDGAI
+254 SSDDATNVDGAI

-279 LSVKCE
+279 LNVKCE

-295 LKITGGTN
+295 LKITGGTY

-324 ITITSGTDGIHSENT
+324 ITVTSGTDGIHSENT
-339 DNTEKGY
+339 DETEKGY

-364 ASGTVDIK
+364 ASGTVEIK

-377 LKAGGGSSEKTTGD
+377 FKAGGGSSEKTTGD
-391 STESYKG
+391 ST
-398 IKADGVLTISG
+398 D
-409 GTFDID
+409 
-415 TLDDAIHS
+415 
-423 NADVTVSGGTLDIST
+423 
-438 GDDGIHSDNN
+438 
-448 TVVSGG
+448 GG
-454 EINIEKCYEG
+454 EINIAKCYEG

-507 DSEAKITI
+507 DSKAKITI

-586 GSILESTGNASAG
+586 GSILASTGNASAG
-599 TTVKLTD
+599 TAVKLTD

-641 GDSKQEITMSGYI
+641 GDSTQDITMSGCI
-654 YGSSMGGGQHG
+654 YGSGMGGGFGGGQHG

-694 GQNGNT
+694 GQ
-700 TANV
+700 TATA

>member
-1 MLKIK
+1 
-6 KKGEITMTV
+6 
-15 EEIEIVV
+15 
-22 TAKVEEALK
+22 
-31 EFEKMLPAIK
+31 
-41 EKMKQV
+41 
-47 QESFSKVDT
+47 
-56 KAMTSKL
+56 
-63 HQAVNFM
+63 M
-70 KKKILAVI
+70 KKKILAII
-78 VAAAL
+78 VATVL
-83 IVSCFTSCDNNAS
+83 IVSCFTSCDNNTS
-96 SDSQASQVTSST
+96 SDSQASQAESST
-108 TSSSDSTSS
+108 TVSADSASS
-117 GTDTSSD
+117 GTDASSASD
-124 TSDST
+124 SRTSDS
-129 SDSGSDSDKQLTAD
+129 SSDSDKQLTAD

-153 DYSECTDITLSKST
+153 DYSECTDITLNKST

-176 VADGSVVITKAG
+176 VADGSVTITKAG
-188 TYKLSGTFTGQIIVN
+188 TYKFSGTFTGQIIVN

-216 VSITKEGSAALYII
+216 ASITKEGSAALYII

-279 LSVKCE
+279 LNVKCE

-295 LKITGGTN
+295 LKITGGTY

-438 GDDGIHSDNN
+438 GDDGIHSGNN

-454 EINIEKCYEG
+454 EINIAKCYEG

-507 DSEAKITI
+507 DSNAKITI

-540 TVYVYGPTSNGNG
+540 TVYVYGPTSDGNG
-553 SLDYENNA
+553 SLDYDNNA
-561 VITGGTVIMAGS
+561 VITGGTVLIAGS

-586 GSILESTGNASAG
+586 GSILASTGNASAG
-599 TTVKLTD
+599 TTVKLAD

-616 PTVSFQTVVIS
+616 PTVSFRTVVIS
-627 TPDITSDGTYTLTV
+627 TPDITSDGTFTLTV
-641 GDSKQEITMSGYI
+641 GDSTQEITMSGYI
-654 YGSSMGGGQHG
+654 YGSGMGGHTG

>member
-1 MLKIK
+1 
-6 KKGEITMTV
+6 
-15 EEIEIVV
+15 
-22 TAKVEEALK
+22 
-31 EFEKMLPAIK
+31 
-41 EKMKQV
+41 
-47 QESFSKVDT
+47 
-56 KAMTSKL
+56 
-63 HQAVNFM
+63 M
-70 KKKILAVI
+70 KKKILAVTI
-78 VAAAL
+78 ATAL
-83 IVSCFTSCDNNAS
+83 IVSCFTSCDNNTS
-96 SDSQASQVTSST
+96 SDSQASQAESST
-108 TSSSDSTSS
+108 TVSSGSASS
-117 GTDTSSD
+117 GTDTGSASD
-124 TSDST
+124 NKTSDSS
-129 SDSGSDSDKQLTAD
+129 SDSGKQLTAD

-176 VADGSVVITKAG
+176 VADGTVTITKAG

-203 AGDSDKVQLVLDN
+203 TGDSDKVQLVLDN
-216 VSITKEGSAALYII
+216 ASITKEGSAALYII
-230 NADKVFVTTVSGTE
+230 NADKVFVTTVKGTE
-244 NTLASTGEFA
+244 NTLSSTGEFDA
-254 TSDDETNIDGAI
+254 SDDETNIDGAI

-279 LSVKCE
+279 LNVKCE

-295 LKITGGTN
+295 LKITGGTY
-303 NITSASQGLSGKDS
+303 NIASASQGLSGKDS

-324 ITITSGTDGIHSENT
+324 ITVTSGTDGIHSENT
-339 DNTEKGY
+339 DDTEKGY

-372 DGTFT
+372 DGAFTF
-377 LKAGGGSSEKTTGD
+377 KAGGGSSEKTTGD

-398 IKADGVLTISG
+398 IKSDGVLTISG

-423 NADVTVSGGTLDIST
+423 NADITVSGGTLGIST
-438 GDDGIHSDNN
+438 GDDGVHSDNN

-454 EINIEKCYEG
+454 EINIAKCYEG

-471 VSGGKVTLTSSD
+471 VSGGKVTLTASD

-507 DSEAKITI
+507 DSDAKITI

-540 TVYVYGPTSNGNG
+540 TVYVYGPTNDGNG

-573 SGMAMNFGSESTQ
+573 SGMAMNFGSQSTQ
-586 GSILESTGNASAG
+586 GSILASTGNASAG
-599 TTVKLTD
+599 TAVKLTD

-641 GDSKQEITMSGYI
+641 GDSTQEITMSGYI
-654 YGSSMGGGQHG
+654 YGSGMG
-665 GNGGFGG
+665 GGFGG
-672 GNRPGGNNHGG
+672 GNRPGGNNQGG
-683 FAGGNPPDMNG
+683 FGGGNPPDMNG
-694 GQNGNT
+694 GQ
-700 TANV
+700 TATA

>member
-1 MLKIK
+1 
-6 KKGEITMTV
+6 
-15 EEIEIVV
+15 
-22 TAKVEEALK
+22 
-31 EFEKMLPAIK
+31 
-41 EKMKQV
+41 
-47 QESFSKVDT
+47 
-56 KAMTSKL
+56 
-63 HQAVNFM
+63 M
-70 KKKILAVI
+70 KKKILAVTI
-78 VAAAL
+78 AAAL
-83 IVSCFTSCDNNAS
+83 IVSCFTSCDNNTS
-96 SDSQASQVTSST
+96 SDLQASQAESST
-108 TSSSDSTSS
+108 TVSADSTSS
-117 GTDTSSD
+117 GTDISSV
-124 TSDST
+124 SDSKT

-153 DYSECTDITLSKST
+153 DYSECTDITLSDST

-176 VADGSVVITKAG
+176 VADGSVTITKAG
-188 TYKLSGTFTGQIIVN
+188 TYKFSGTFTGQIIVN

-216 VSITKEGSAALYII
+216 ASITKEGSAALYII
-230 NADKVFVTTVSGTE
+230 NADKVFITTVKGTE
-244 NTLASTGEFA
+244 NTLSSTGEFA
-254 TSDDETNIDGAI
+254 SSDDATNVDGAI

-279 LSVKCE
+279 LNVKCE

-295 LKITGGTN
+295 LKITGGTY

-324 ITITSGTDGIHSENT
+324 ITVTSGTDGIHSENT
-339 DNTEKGY
+339 DDTEKGY

-364 ASGTVDIK
+364 ASGTVEIK

-377 LKAGGGSSEKTTGD
+377 FKAGGGSSEKTTGD

-409 GTFDID
+409 GMFDID

-423 NADVTVSGGTLDIST
+423 SADVTVSGGTLDIST
-438 GDDGIHSDNN
+438 GDDGIHSGNN

-454 EINIEKCYEG
+454 EINIAKCYEG

-492 NQGVGGGFGP
+492 NHGVGGGFGP

-507 DSEAKITI
+507 DSDAKITI

-586 GSILESTGNASAG
+586 GSILASTGNASAG
-599 TTVKLTD
+599 TAVKLTD

-641 GDSKQEITMSGYI
+641 GDSTQEITMSGYI
-654 YGSSMGGGQHG
+654 YGSGMGGGFGGGQHG

-672 GNRPGGNNHGG
+672 V
-683 FAGGNPPDMNG
+683 NPPDMNG
-694 GQNGNT
+694 GQ
-700 TANV
+700 TATA

>member
-1 MLKIK
+1 
-6 KKGEITMTV
+6 
-15 EEIEIVV
+15 
-22 TAKVEEALK
+22 
-31 EFEKMLPAIK
+31 
-41 EKMKQV
+41 
-47 QESFSKVDT
+47 
-56 KAMTSKL
+56 
-63 HQAVNFM
+63 M
-70 KKKILAVI
+70 KKKILAVTI
-78 VAAAL
+78 AAAL
-83 IVSCFTSCDNNAS
+83 IVSCFTSCDNNTS
-96 SDSQASQVTSST
+96 SDSQASQAESST
-108 TSSSDSTSS
+108 TVSSDSASS
-117 GTDTSSD
+117 ATDISSA
-124 TSDST
+124 SDSKT

-153 DYSECTDITLSKST
+153 DYSECTDITLSDST

-176 VADGSVVITKAG
+176 VADGSVTITKAG
-188 TYKLSGTFTGQIIVN
+188 TYKFSGTFTGQIIVN

-216 VSITKEGSAALYII
+216 ASITKEESAAFYII
-230 NADKVFVTTVSGTE
+230 NADKVFITTVKGTE
-244 NTLASTGEFA
+244 NTLSSTGEFDA
-254 TSDDETNIDGAI
+254 SDDETNVDGAI

-279 LSVKCE
+279 LNVKCE

-295 LKITGGTN
+295 LKITDGTY
-303 NITSASQGLSGKDS
+303 NITSASKGLSGKDS

-377 LKAGGGSSEKTTGD
+377 FKAGGGSSEKTTGD

-423 NADVTVSGGTLDIST
+423 SADVTVSGGTLDIST
-438 GDDGIHSDNN
+438 GDDGIHSGNN

-454 EINIEKCYEG
+454 EINIAKCYEG

-540 TVYVYGPTSNGNG
+540 TVYVYGPTNDGNG
-553 SLDYENNA
+553 SLDYDNNA

-586 GSILESTGNASAG
+586 GSILASTGNASAG
-599 TTVKLTD
+599 TAVKLTD

-616 PTVSFQTVVIS
+616 PTVSFRTVVIS
-627 TPDITSDGTYTLTV
+627 TPDITSDGT
-641 GDSKQEITMSGYI
+641 
-654 YGSSMGGGQHG
+654 
-665 GNGGFGG
+665 
-672 GNRPGGNNHGG
+672 
-683 FAGGNPPDMNG
+683 
-694 GQNGNT
+694 
-700 TANV
+700 

>member
-1 MLKIK
+1 
-6 KKGEITMTV
+6 
-15 EEIEIVV
+15 
-22 TAKVEEALK
+22 
-31 EFEKMLPAIK
+31 
-41 EKMKQV
+41 
-47 QESFSKVDT
+47 
-56 KAMTSKL
+56 
-63 HQAVNFM
+63 M

-78 VAAAL
+78 VATVL
-83 IVSCFTSCDNNAS
+83 IVSCFTSCDNNTS
-96 SDSQASQVTSST
+96 SDSQASQAESST
-108 TSSSDSTSS
+108 TVSADSASS
-117 GTDTSSD
+117 GTDTSSASD
-124 TSDST
+124 SRTSDS
-129 SDSGSDSDKQLTAD
+129 SSDSDKQLTAD

-153 DYSECTDITLSKST
+153 DYSECTDITLNKST

-176 VADGSVVITKAG
+176 VADGSVTITKAG

-216 VSITKEGSAALYII
+216 ASITKEGSAALCII
-230 NADKVFVTTVSGTE
+230 NADKVFITTVKGTE
-244 NTLASTGEFA
+244 NTLSSTGEFA
-254 TSDDETNIDGAI
+254 SSDDETNIDGAI

-279 LSVKCE
+279 LNVKCE

-295 LKITGGTN
+295 LKITGGTY

-324 ITITSGTDGIHSENT
+324 ITVTSGTDGIHSENT
-339 DNTEKGY
+339 DDTENGY

-372 DGTFT
+372 DGAFTF
-377 LKAGGGSSEKTTGD
+377 KAGGGSSEKTTGD

-398 IKADGVLTISG
+398 IKADGALTISG

-454 EINIEKCYEG
+454 EINIAKCYEG

-471 VSGGKVTLTSSD
+471 VSGGKVTLTASD

-507 DSEAKITI
+507 DSDAKITI

-540 TVYVYGPTSNGNG
+540 TVYVYGPTSNGDG

-586 GSILESTGNASAG
+586 GSILASTGNASAG
-599 TTVKLTD
+599 TAVKLTD

-654 YGSSMGGGQHG
+654 YGSGMGGGFGGGQHG

-672 GNRPGGNNHGG
+672 GNRPGGNNQGG

-694 GQNGNT
+694 AQNGNM
-700 TANV
+700 TANA

>member
-1 MLKIK
+1 
-6 KKGEITMTV
+6 
-15 EEIEIVV
+15 
-22 TAKVEEALK
+22 
-31 EFEKMLPAIK
+31 
-41 EKMKQV
+41 
-47 QESFSKVDT
+47 
-56 KAMTSKL
+56 
-63 HQAVNFM
+63 M

-78 VAAAL
+78 VATAL
-83 IVSCFTSCDNNAS
+83 IVSCFTSCDNNTS
-96 SDSQASQVTSST
+96 SDSQSSQVTSSAASNSD
-108 TSSSDSTSS
+108 SSSAS
-117 GTDTSSD
+117 TDTSSD
-124 TSDST
+124 KSDST
-129 SDSGSDSDKQLTAD
+129 SDSSSDSSSDSDKQLTAD

-153 DYSECTDITLSKST
+153 DYSECTDITLNKST

-176 VADGSVVITKAG
+176 VADGSVTITKAG

-216 VSITKEGSAALYII
+216 ASITKEGSAALYII
-230 NADKVFVTTVSGTE
+230 NADKVFVTTVKGTE
-244 NTLASTGEFA
+244 NTLSSTGEFA
-254 TSDDETNIDGAI
+254 SSDDETNVDGAI

-279 LSVKCE
+279 LNVKCE

-295 LKITGGTN
+295 LKITGGTY

-324 ITITSGTDGIHSENT
+324 ITVTSGTDGIHSENT
-339 DNTEKGY
+339 DDTEKGY

-372 DGTFT
+372 DGAFTF
-377 LKAGGGSSEKTTGD
+377 KAGGGSSEKTTGD

-438 GDDGIHSDNN
+438 GDDGVHSDNN

-454 EINIEKCYEG
+454 EINIAKCYEG

-471 VSGGKVTLTSSD
+471 VSGGKVTLTASD

-507 DSEAKITI
+507 DSDAKITI

-540 TVYVYGPTSNGNG
+540 TVYVYGPTNDGNG

-586 GSILESTGNASAG
+586 GSILASTGNASAG
-599 TTVKLTD
+599 TAVKLTD

-616 PTVSFQTVVIS
+616 PTVSFRTVVIS

-641 GDSKQEITMSGYI
+641 GDSTQEITMSGYI
-654 YGSSMGGGQHG
+654 YGSGMGGGFG
-665 GNGGFGG
+665 GGFGG
-672 GNRPGGNNHGG
+672 GNRPDGNNQGGNDQGG
-683 FAGGNPPDMNG
+683 FGGGNPPDMNG
-694 GQNGNT
+694 GQ
-700 TANV
+700 TATA

>member
-1 MLKIK
+1 
-6 KKGEITMTV
+6 
-15 EEIEIVV
+15 
-22 TAKVEEALK
+22 
-31 EFEKMLPAIK
+31 
-41 EKMKQV
+41 
-47 QESFSKVDT
+47 
-56 KAMTSKL
+56 
-63 HQAVNFM
+63 M

-78 VAAAL
+78 VATAL

-295 LKITGGTN
+295 LKITGGTY

-586 GSILESTGNASAG
+586 GSILASTGNASAG

>member
-1 MLKIK
+1 
-6 KKGEITMTV
+6 
-15 EEIEIVV
+15 
-22 TAKVEEALK
+22 
-31 EFEKMLPAIK
+31 
-41 EKMKQV
+41 
-47 QESFSKVDT
+47 
-56 KAMTSKL
+56 
-63 HQAVNFM
+63 M

-78 VAAAL
+78 VATAL
-83 IVSCFTSCDNNAS
+83 IVSCFTSCDNNTS
-96 SDSQASQVTSST
+96 SDSQSSQVTSSAASNSD
-108 TSSSDSTSS
+108 SSSVS
-117 GTDTSSD
+117 TDTSSD
-124 TSDST
+124 KSDST

-153 DYSECTDITLSKST
+153 DYSECTDITLSAST

-176 VADGSVVITKAG
+176 VADGSVTIIKAG
-188 TYKLSGTFTGQIIVN
+188 TYRLSGTFTGQIIVN

-216 VSITKEGSAALYII
+216 ASITKEGSAALYII
-230 NADKVFVTTVSGTE
+230 NADKVFVTTVKGTE
-244 NTLASTGEFA
+244 NTLSSTGEFA
-254 TSDDETNIDGAI
+254 SSDDETNVDGAI

-279 LSVKCE
+279 LNVKCE

-295 LKITGGTN
+295 LKITGGTY

-324 ITITSGTDGIHSENT
+324 ITVTSGTDGIHSENT
-339 DNTEKGY
+339 DDTEKGY

-372 DGTFT
+372 DGAFTF
-377 LKAGGGSSEKTTGD
+377 KAGGGSSEKTTGD

-398 IKADGVLTISG
+398 IKADGLLTISG

-423 NADVTVSGGTLDIST
+423 NSDVTVSGGTLDIST

-454 EINIEKCYEG
+454 EINIAKCYEG

-471 VSGGKVTLTSSD
+471 VSGGKVTLTASD

-507 DSEAKITI
+507 DSDAKITI

-540 TVYVYGPTSNGNG
+540 TVYVYGPTSGGDG

-561 VITGGTVIMAGS
+561 VITGGTVLIAGS
-573 SGMAMNFGSESTQ
+573 SGMAMNFGSQSTQ
-586 GSILESTGNASAG
+586 GSILASTGNASAG
-599 TTVKLTD
+599 TAVKLTD

-641 GDSKQEITMSGYI
+641 GDNTQEITMSGYI
-654 YGSSMGGGQHG
+654 YGSGMGGGFGGMGGGQHG

-672 GNRPGGNNHGG
+672 GNRPGGNDQGG
-683 FAGGNPPDMNG
+683 FGGGNPPDMNG
-694 GQNGNT
+694 GQ
-700 TANV
+700 TANA

>member
-1 MLKIK
+1 
-6 KKGEITMTV
+6 
-15 EEIEIVV
+15 
-22 TAKVEEALK
+22 
-31 EFEKMLPAIK
+31 
-41 EKMKQV
+41 
-47 QESFSKVDT
+47 
-56 KAMTSKL
+56 
-63 HQAVNFM
+63 M

-78 VAAAL
+78 VATVL
-83 IVSCFTSCDNNAS
+83 IVSCFTSCDNNTS
-96 SDSQASQVTSST
+96 SDSQASQVMSST

-129 SDSGSDSDKQLTAD
+129 SDSGSDSDKQLTGD

-176 VADGSVVITKAG
+176 VADGTVTITKAG

-203 AGDSDKVQLVLDN
+203 VGDSDKVQLVFDN
-216 VSITKEGSAALYII
+216 ANITKDGSAALYVA
-230 NADKVFVTTVSGTE
+230 NADKVFVTTVKGTE

-254 TSDDETNIDGAI
+254 TSDEETNIDGAI

-279 LSVKCE
+279 LNVKCE

-295 LKITGGTN
+295 LKITGGTY

-324 ITITSGTDGIHSENT
+324 ITVTSGTDGIHSENT
-339 DNTEKGY
+339 DDTEKGY

-377 LKAGGGSSEKTTGD
+377 LKAGGGSSEKITGD

-398 IKADGVLTISG
+398 INADGVLTISG

-438 GDDGIHSDNN
+438 GDDGIHSGNN

-454 EINIEKCYEG
+454 EINIAKCYEG

-471 VSGGKVTLTSSD
+471 VSGGKVTLTASD

-492 NQGVGGGFGP
+492 NQGVGGGFGS

-586 GSILESTGNASAG
+586 GSILASTGNASAG
-599 TTVKLTD
+599 TAVKLTD

-654 YGSSMGGGQHG
+654 YGSRMGGGFGGGQPG

-683 FAGGNPPDMNG
+683 FAGGNPLDMNG

>member
-1 MLKIK
+1 
-6 KKGEITMTV
+6 
-15 EEIEIVV
+15 
-22 TAKVEEALK
+22 
-31 EFEKMLPAIK
+31 
-41 EKMKQV
+41 
-47 QESFSKVDT
+47 
-56 KAMTSKL
+56 
-63 HQAVNFM
+63 M
-70 KKKILAVI
+70 KKKILAVTI
-78 VAAAL
+78 ATAL
-83 IVSCFTSCDNNAS
+83 IVSCFTSCDNNTS
-96 SDSQASQVTSST
+96 SDLQASQAESST
-108 TSSSDSTSS
+108 TVSADSASSS
-117 GTDTSSD
+117 TDTSSD
-124 TSDST
+124 KSDST
-129 SDSGSDSDKQLTAD
+129 SDSSSDSDKQLTAD

-153 DYSECTDITLSKST
+153 DYSECTDITLSDST

-176 VADGSVVITKAG
+176 VADGSVTITKAG

-216 VSITKEGSAALYII
+216 ASITKEGSAALYII
-230 NADKVFVTTVSGTE
+230 NADKVFITTVKGTE
-244 NTLASTGEFA
+244 NTLSSTGEFA
-254 TSDDETNIDGAI
+254 SSDDATNVDGAI

-279 LSVKCE
+279 LNVKCE

-295 LKITGGTN
+295 LKITGGTY

-324 ITITSGTDGIHSENT
+324 ITVTSGTDGIHSENT
-339 DNTEKGY
+339 DDTEKGY

-364 ASGTVDIK
+364 ASGTVEIK

-377 LKAGGGSSEKTTGD
+377 FKAGGGSSEKTTGD

-423 NADVTVSGGTLDIST
+423 SADVTVSGGTLDIST
-438 GDDGIHSDNN
+438 GDDGIHSGNN

-454 EINIEKCYEG
+454 EINIAKCYEG

-507 DSEAKITI
+507 DSEAKIAI

-586 GSILESTGNASAG
+586 GSILASTGNASAG
-599 TTVKLTD
+599 TAVKLTD

-627 TPDITSDGTYTLTV
+627 APDITSDGTYTLTV
-641 GDSKQEITMSGYI
+641 GDSTQEITMSGYI
-654 YGSSMGGGQHG
+654 YGSGMGGGFGGGQHG
-665 GNGGFGG
+665 RNGGFG
-672 GNRPGGNNHGG
+672 
-683 FAGGNPPDMNG
+683 GGNPPDMNG
-694 GQNGNT
+694 GQ
-700 TANV
+700 TANA

>member
-1 MLKIK
+1 
-6 KKGEITMTV
+6 
-15 EEIEIVV
+15 
-22 TAKVEEALK
+22 
-31 EFEKMLPAIK
+31 
-41 EKMKQV
+41 
-47 QESFSKVDT
+47 
-56 KAMTSKL
+56 
-63 HQAVNFM
+63 M
-70 KKKILAVI
+70 KKKILAVT
-78 VAAAL
+78 VATAL
-83 IVSCFTSCDNNAS
+83 IVSCFTSCDNNTS
-96 SDSQASQVTSST
+96 SDSQASQVTSSAASNSD
-108 TSSSDSTSS
+108 SSSASA
-117 GTDTSSD
+117 DTSSD
-124 TSDST
+124 ESDST
-129 SDSGSDSDKQLTAD
+129 SDSSSDSDKQLTAD

-153 DYSECTDITLSKST
+153 DYSECTDITLSDST

-176 VADGSVVITKAG
+176 VADGTVTITKAG
-188 TYKLSGTFTGQIIVN
+188 TYKFSGTFTGQIIVN

-216 VSITKEGSAALYII
+216 ASITKEGSAALYII
-230 NADKVFVTTVSGTE
+230 NADKVFVTTVKGTE
-244 NTLASTGEFA
+244 NTLSSTGEF
-254 TSDDETNIDGAI
+254 TSDSDETNIDGAI
-266 FSKSDITFNGSGT
+266 FSKSDITFNGNGT
-279 LSVKCE
+279 LNVKCE

-295 LKITGGTN
+295 LKITGGTY

-317 VRIAGGN
+317 VRIASGN
-324 ITITSGTDGIHSENT
+324 ITVTSGTDGIHSENT
-339 DNTEKGY
+339 DDTEKGY

-377 LKAGGGSSEKTTGD
+377 FKAGGGSSEKTTGD

-438 GDDGIHSDNN
+438 GEDGIQSDNN

-454 EINIEKCYEG
+454 EISIAKCYEG

-471 VSGGKVTLTSSD
+471 VSGGKVTLTASD

-507 DSEAKITI
+507 DSDAKITI

-540 TVYVYGPTSNGNG
+540 TVYVYGPTNDGNG

-586 GSILESTGNASAG
+586 GSILASTGNASAG
-599 TTVKLTD
+599 TAVKLTD

-641 GDSKQEITMSGYI
+641 GDSTQEITMSGYI
-654 YGSSMGGGQHG
+654 
-665 GNGGFGG
+665 
-672 GNRPGGNNHGG
+672 
-683 FAGGNPPDMNG
+683 
-694 GQNGNT
+694 
-700 TANV
+700 

>member
-1 MLKIK
+1 
-6 KKGEITMTV
+6 
-15 EEIEIVV
+15 
-22 TAKVEEALK
+22 
-31 EFEKMLPAIK
+31 
-41 EKMKQV
+41 
-47 QESFSKVDT
+47 
-56 KAMTSKL
+56 
-63 HQAVNFM
+63 M
-70 KKKILAVI
+70 KKKILAVTI
-78 VAAAL
+78 ATAL
-83 IVSCFTSCDNNAS
+83 IVSCFTSCDNNTS
-96 SDSQASQVTSST
+96 SDLQASQAESST
-108 TSSSDSTSS
+108 TVSADSASSATDISSASDSK
-117 GTDTSSD
+117 
-124 TSDST
+124 T

-153 DYSECTDITLSKST
+153 DYSECTDITLSDST

-176 VADGSVVITKAG
+176 VADGSVTITKAG
-188 TYKLSGTFTGQIIVN
+188 TYKFSGTFTGQIIVN

-216 VSITKEGSAALYII
+216 ASITKEGSAALYII
-230 NADKVFVTTVSGTE
+230 NADKVFITTVKGTE
-244 NTLASTGEFA
+244 NTLSSTGKFA
-254 TSDDETNIDGAI
+254 SSDDATNVDGAI

-279 LSVKCE
+279 LNVKCE

-295 LKITGGTN
+295 LKITGGTY

-324 ITITSGTDGIHSENT
+324 ITVTSGTDGIHSENT
-339 DNTEKGY
+339 DDTEKGY

-377 LKAGGGSSEKTTGD
+377 FKAGGGSSEKTTGD

-423 NADVTVSGGTLDIST
+423 NADVMVSGGTLDIST
-438 GDDGIHSDNN
+438 GDDGIHSGNN
-448 TVVSGG
+448 TAVSGG
-454 EINIEKCYEG
+454 EINIAKCYEG

-540 TVYVYGPTSNGNG
+540 TVYVYGPTSSGNG
-553 SLDYENNA
+553 SLDYENKA

-586 GSILESTGNASAG
+586 GSILASTGNASAG
-599 TTVKLTD
+599 TAVKLTD

-641 GDSKQEITMSGYI
+641 GDSTQEITMSGYI
-654 YGSSMGGGQHG
+654 YGSGMGGGFGGGQHG

-672 GNRPGGNNHGG
+672 V
-683 FAGGNPPDMNG
+683 NPPDMNG
-694 GQNGNT
+694 GQ
-700 TANV
+700 TATA

>member
-1 MLKIK
+1 
-6 KKGEITMTV
+6 
-15 EEIEIVV
+15 
-22 TAKVEEALK
+22 
-31 EFEKMLPAIK
+31 
-41 EKMKQV
+41 
-47 QESFSKVDT
+47 
-56 KAMTSKL
+56 
-63 HQAVNFM
+63 M
-70 KKKILAVI
+70 KKKILAVTI
-78 VAAAL
+78 AAAL
-83 IVSCFTSCDNNAS
+83 IVSCFTSCDNNTS
-96 SDSQASQVTSST
+96 SDSQASQAESST
-108 TSSSDSTSS
+108 TVSSDSASS
-117 GTDTSSD
+117 ATDISSA
-124 TSDST
+124 SDSKT

-153 DYSECTDITLSKST
+153 DYSECTDITLSDST

-176 VADGSVVITKAG
+176 VADGSVTITKAG

-216 VSITKEGSAALYII
+216 ASITKEESAALYVI
-230 NADKVFVTTVSGTE
+230 NADKVFITTVKGTE
-244 NTLASTGEFA
+244 NTLSSTGEFA
-254 TSDDETNIDGAI
+254 SSDDATNVDGAI

-279 LSVKCE
+279 LNVKCE

-295 LKITGGTN
+295 LKITGGTY

-317 VRIAGGN
+317 VRIAGGI
-324 ITITSGTDGIHSENT
+324 ITVTSGTDGIHSENT
-339 DNTEKGY
+339 DDTEKGY

-352 TLNITSGKDCID
+352 TLNITSGNDCID

-377 LKAGGGSSEKTTGD
+377 FKAGGGSSEKTTGD

-438 GDDGIHSDNN
+438 GDDGIHSGNN

-454 EINIEKCYEG
+454 EINIAKCYEG

-586 GSILESTGNASAG
+586 GSILASTGNASAG
-599 TTVKLTD
+599 TAVKLTD

-616 PTVSFQTVVIS
+616 PTVSFRTVVIS

-641 GDSKQEITMSGYI
+641 GDSTQEITMSGYI
-654 YGSSMGGGQHG
+654 YGSGMGGGFGGGQHG

-672 GNRPGGNNHGG
+672 GN
-683 FAGGNPPDMNG
+683 PPDING
-694 GQNGNT
+694 GQ
-700 TANV
+700 TATA